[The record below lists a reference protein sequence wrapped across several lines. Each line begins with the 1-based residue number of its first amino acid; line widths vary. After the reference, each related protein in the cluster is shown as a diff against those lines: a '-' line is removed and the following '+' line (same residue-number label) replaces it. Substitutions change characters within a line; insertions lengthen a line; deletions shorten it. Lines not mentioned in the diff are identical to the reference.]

1 MAVNWSHFAI
11 EYYTVVL
18 LETLTMMF
26 IVSTYIDRHYS
37 LSSKEEC
44 ARDWSKCRNQSNN
57 REGCSKRRI
66 LQ

>member
-44 ARDWSKCRNQSNN
+44 ARDMEQMSKP
-57 REGCSKRRI
+57 I
-66 LQ
+66 